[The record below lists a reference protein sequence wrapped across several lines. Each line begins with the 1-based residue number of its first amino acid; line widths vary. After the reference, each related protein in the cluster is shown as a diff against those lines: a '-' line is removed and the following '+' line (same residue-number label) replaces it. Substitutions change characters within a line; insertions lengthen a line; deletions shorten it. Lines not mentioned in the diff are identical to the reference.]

1 MTVDGKDQSLDTAP
15 YIKQDRTYVYCLKG
29 SVLINDDQS
38 VTITLD
44 DETVTMML
52 GFPQSWVNKEL
63 KMMDVSP
70 EFQTEIGRVS
80 IPIRFAA
87 EAVGFQ
93 VDPQYNHRGETESV
107 LLQYQK

>member
-1 MTVDGKDQSLDTAP
+1 MHLVARWERNTSPSNPSIIRMIISSMYMTVDGKEQALDTAP

-52 GFPQSWVNKEL
+52 GFP
-63 KMMDVSP
+63 
-70 EFQTEIGRVS
+70 
-80 IPIRFAA
+80 
-87 EAVGFQ
+87 
-93 VDPQYNHRGETESV
+93 
-107 LLQYQK
+107 

>member
-44 DETVTMML
+44 DENVTMML
-52 GFPQSWVNKEL
+52 GFP
-63 KMMDVSP
+63 
-70 EFQTEIGRVS
+70 
-80 IPIRFAA
+80 
-87 EAVGFQ
+87 
-93 VDPQYNHRGETESV
+93 
-107 LLQYQK
+107 